1 MRYWCTMKTLK
12 FSRVL
17 TWATSSMLLLGCSTS
32 AQQNRKPAPTDVVA
46 TVGTAPITLEEVDEK
61 ALQEPASSF
70 GSLRLAQAIYE
81 ARRAAAD
88 EMVGN
93 RLLDEEAKRRG
104 IARNALFEQEIS
116 SQVTGVSDADVSAW
130 YQANP
135 QRVQGASLDQVRAPI
150 GSCSRRSGWRPHV
163 TRIWTN

>member
-1 MRYWCTMKTLK
+1 
-12 FSRVL
+12 
-17 TWATSSMLLLGCSTS
+17 MLFLGCSTA

-46 TVGTAPITLEEVDEK
+46 TVGTASITLEEVDEK

-88 EMVGN
+88 EIVGN

-104 IARNALFEQEIS
+104 IGRTALFEQEIS
-116 SQVTGVSDADVSAW
+116 SQVTGVTDAEHQCLCTGPTPSACRARVSIRSG
-130 YQANP
+130 P
-135 QRVQGASLDQVRAPI
+135 RF
-150 GSCSRRSGWRPHV
+150 GSCSHGADGGR
-163 TRIWTN
+163 T